1 MDPHAAAA
9 QLATLT
15 GLTFS
20 KMHATGNDFVVFDDA
35 AGERAVGPEQVRALC
50 DRHLGVGADGVIRAV
65 RSEHVPEGR
74 ELLAADPEAVWFMD
88 YHNADGSVAEMC
100 GNGVRAYAHFLLSQG
115 LTQIPAQGLRVGTR
129 AGVKVVRRSGD
140 GYSVDMGPWAFIHPE
155 RALADAM
162 DSSVTTRGESVPRP
176 SLSVTMGNPHTV
188 VALPELAELAA
199 LDLGAQPLVE
209 PRPADGVNIEYVVP
223 AEPLVQDRVAA
234 ISMRV
239 HERGVGETLSC
250 GTGIC
255 AAVVATRHWAG
266 GAGDAAQ
273 AWAVSVPGGVCGVR
287 FETGPDGAEHL
298 ILSGPAVRVAGG
310 VLG

>member
-1 MDPHAAAA
+1 MNPHAV
-9 QLATLT
+9 ATSLIALT
-15 GLTFS
+15 GLAFS
-20 KMHATGNDFVVFDDA
+20 KMHATGNDFVVFEDA
-35 AGERAVGPEQVRALC
+35 EGQRDLTPEQVRAVC

-65 RSEHVPEGR
+65 RSQQIPEGAA
-74 ELLAADPEAVWFMD
+74 LLAQHPDAEWFMD
-88 YHNADGSVAEMC
+88 YRNADGSVAEMC
-100 GNGVRAYAHFLLSQG
+100 GNGVRAYAHFLLSQELASIPPEG
-115 LTQIPAQGLRVGTR
+115 LAVGTR

-140 GYSVDMGPWAFIHPE
+140 GYSVDMGPWAFIHPSQAQSE
-155 RALADAM
+155 AM
-162 DSSVTTRGESVPRP
+162 DSVVTTRGDQVPRP

-188 VALPELAELAA
+188 VALPDMEELSA
-199 LDLGAQPLVE
+199 LDLGAQPQVE
-209 PRPADGVNIEYVVP
+209 PLPAHGVNIEYVVP

-255 AAVVATRHWAG
+255 AAVVATRRWAG
-266 GAGDAAQ
+266 RAGDAAQ

-287 FETGPDGAEHL
+287 FESRPDGSEHV